1 MMLKIMCAYWH
12 GIFDADSVVAID
24 TMMHN
29 VANYYYYVNTM
40 DQDVALGISASVTQ
54 SDLAS
59 LRIAG
64 RLGEY
69 ALVYRVERLHQ
80 GGGYGDQGKHPMAW
94 AVAVYVDTQL
104 TRVFNAR
111 NAGREWNSIDR
122 LSCWLR
128 EQGFWCWWTRN
139 DLEIVGTAQVEP
151 EDTVEPSTME
161 APTTNFPEPPVPL

>member
-1 MMLKIMCAYWH
+1 MR
-12 GIFDADSVVAID
+12 
-24 TMMHN
+24 HN
-29 VANYYYYVNTM
+29 VANYTYYVNTM
-40 DQDVALGISASVTQ
+40 DQDVALGISGSVTQ
-54 SDLAS
+54 ADLAP

-69 ALVYRVERLHQ
+69 ALVYRVERVHQ

-104 TRVFNAR
+104 NRVFNAR
-111 NAGREWNSIDR
+111 NAGREWNNIDR
-122 LSCWLR
+122 LSSWLR

-151 EDTVEPSTME
+151 EDSPEPSTIGE
-161 APTTNFPEPPVPL
+161 QPTANFPEPPVPL